1 MIKTGI
7 KDSYGR
13 EINYM
18 RISITDRCNLRCR
31 YCMPDGAEWI
41 PMKEILT
48 YEEITEV
55 CQEAVKLGI
64 TRFKITGG
72 EPLVRRGCPEVIRM
86 IKNIS
91 GTELVTLTTNGLL
104 LGEQLEALLS
114 AGLDAVNISLD
125 TLDIKKYE
133 WITGFDKLAVV
144 LSSIEKAVASGIPVK
159 INAVLQK
166 GMNEEEWLPL
176 TELARKLPL
185 SVRFIEMMPI
195 GLGKAYQGSM
205 QEVIQKNLENIYGA
219 AKPDSGAVRG
229 NGPAVYW
236 EFPGFQGKIGF
247 ISAISHKFCKDCNRI
262 RMTAE
267 GFVKPC
273 LQFAQGVDMRSLLRG
288 QTDDEEL
295 KQVFE
300 QLIYEKPRC
309 HQFETEKADESLE
322 QREMSK
328 IGG

>member
-86 IKNIS
+86 IKNIP

-288 QTDDEEL
+288 QTDDKEL

-300 QLIYEKPRC
+300 RLIYEKPRC

>member
-86 IKNIS
+86 IKNIP

-185 SVRFIEMMPI
+185 SVRFIEMMPV
-195 GLGKAYQGSM
+195 GYGKKYVGRNDADWLWKY
-205 QEVIQKNLENIYGA
+205 V
-219 AKPDSGAVRG
+219 
-229 NGPAVYW
+229 
-236 EFPGFQGKIGF
+236 GKHF
-247 ISAISHKFCKDCNRI
+247 
-262 RMTAE
+262 
-267 GFVKPC
+267 
-273 LQFAQGVDMRSLLRG
+273 
-288 QTDDEEL
+288 
-295 KQVFE
+295 
-300 QLIYEKPRC
+300 
-309 HQFETEKADESLE
+309 
-322 QREMSK
+322 
-328 IGG
+328 